1 MITETDFFL
10 VFGGFFS
17 SPRRSVSAVTPI
29 LALMNGCSFMQEGR
43 TDLKSP
49 VWSPSAKDQGKMRA
63 EGPLHKL
70 STSATLLHTQKW
82 VCALEWYIYKE
93 IQYQPYFPMAA
104 MTNICPSPFHERNW
118 EKLPSD
124 LATGRHW
131 GTWSTPAHWSKK
143 EGFAVKRMWSW
154 VTAFSGVPLLCNEKG
169 VGRFLTKLLKEEL
182 LYLLATCTYSAAA
195 IFSNFMIPSHSR

>member
-17 SPRRSVSAVTPI
+17 SPGRSVSAPTPI

-43 TDLKSP
+43 TDLKIP

-70 STSATLLHTQKW
+70 STSATMLHTQKW

-93 IQYQPYFPMAA
+93 IQYQPYFPMAV
-104 MTNICPSPFHERNW
+104 MTNICPSPFHARNW

-131 GTWSTPAHWSKK
+131 GTWSSPNSLVQERRVCCKEDVKLRDCFLRGTPAVQW
-143 EGFAVKRMWSW
+143 ER
-154 VTAFSGVPLLCNEKG
+154 SGWISDKVIE
-169 VGRFLTKLLKEEL
+169 RR
-182 LYLLATCTYSAAA
+182 AA
-195 IFSNFMIPSHSR
+195 IFVSYMYILCCCNFL